1 MRTPLPSF
9 LITLALLAGACGDAG
24 SDAAGAAGTP
34 GAKAATVE
42 VVDFAKLEQVLAS
55 HRGHPLVLNLWATW
69 CGPCVEELPEL
80 VEVAHA
86 HEKRGVATLLL
97 SYDLQ
102 IPKADATTILPR
114 VARFVEGRKYDL
126 PVLVYDAPDQEAI
139 NERLQLP
146 GHIPV
151 TLAFDKDGREVDRC
165 EGEGSAERFGE
176 LFAKARAR

>member
-1 MRTPLPSF
+1 MRTPFPS
-9 LITLALLAGACGDAG
+9 LVIALALLAGACGG
-24 SDAAGAAGTP
+24 SGSGAAGAAST
-34 GAKAATVE
+34 ATVE

-86 HEKRGVATLLL
+86 HEKRGVATLLV

-102 IPKADATTILPR
+102 IPKADPTTILPR

-139 NERLQLP
+139 NERLKLP

-165 EGEGSAERFGE
+165 EGEAD
-176 LFAKARAR
+176 RARFEQLYGRALGN